1 MTTPAFKYFF
11 NNTGW
16 TLSVALVVREGDDPR
31 HQVPGEKTFSLESQ
45 RGAWHSYGDGQTPY
59 LNGIRVSA
67 FKNGGLVSIQEFVI
81 VRGSELDDQL
91 NRFNAVTIEPAN
103 GQMTIVTSQRGEG
116 T

>member
-16 TLSVALVVREGDDPR
+16 NLSVALVVREGGDPR
-31 HQVPGEKTFSLESQ
+31 HQVAGEKTFSLDPKS
-45 RGAWHSYGDGQTPY
+45 GAWQSYGNGQTPF

-67 FKNGGLVSIQEFVI
+67 FKNGGLVSLQEFVI
-81 VRGSELDDQL
+81 VRGSEIDNQL
-91 NRFNAVTIEPAN
+91 NMYNAVTFEPAN
-103 GQMTIVTSQRGEG
+103 GQMTIVTSQRNEG